1 MDSKLKL
8 GISFAII
15 IAVIISSNY
24 NFYWSLLLGQDNSTT
39 GSTSQTVNAKAD
51 ALKIGY
57 FPNLNHAQAIIGLNN
72 GDFRQI
78 IENDKN
84 LGNISLKG
92 IVFTS
97 GPSAIEALYAGQI
110 DVAYLGPNP
119 TINGYIVSGGEG
131 LRVISG
137 AASGGASFIVRN
149 DSGIETVNDLGGKKF
164 ASPQLGNTQDVALRK
179 YLIDNGFNTIENG
192 GNVTV
197 VAAKP
202 ADIINMFLNK
212 EIDGAWVPEPLVAIL
227 KEQGDGFILV
237 DERDLWPP
245 EGKFVTANILAR
257 TDYLKDNP
265 EIIKKLL
272 EAHVNETLWINQK
285 LSKTNNTETDEKN
298 IQELTVAFNEGLKK
312 ITGKTYPEN
321 QIKDAL
327 SRIEFTYDPL
337 SSSLNKIAQDAND
350 LGYINFG
357 SSREID
363 LSSIYD
369 LGLLNEVLKEQ
380 RSKPRSISSSNSLLF
395 NLLCLVN

>member
-1 MDSKLKL
+1 MDSRAKL

-24 NFYWSLLLGQDNSTT
+24 NFNWSFLLGQDK
-39 GSTSQTVNAKAD
+39 STSESPSQSVNAKTD
-51 ALKIGY
+51 SLKIGY

-72 GDFRQI
+72 GDFKQI

-84 LGNISLKG
+84 LGNISLKEF
-92 IVFTS
+92 VFTA
-97 GPSAIEALYAGQI
+97 GPSALEALYAGQI
-110 DVAYLGPNP
+110 DVAYVGPNP

-131 LRVISG
+131 LRIISG
-137 AASGGASFIVRN
+137 ASSGGASFIVRN

-179 YLIDNGFNTIENG
+179 YLIDNGFNTVENG

-197 VAAKP
+197 IAAKP
-202 ADIINMFLNK
+202 ADIITLFLKK

-227 KEQGDGFILV
+227 KEQGKGFILV

-257 TDYLKDNP
+257 TDYLRDNP

-285 LSKTNNTETDEKN
+285 LSKTNNTEIDKKN

-312 ITGKTYPEN
+312 ITGKTYPED

-337 SSSLNKIAQDAND
+337 SASLNKIAEDAND
-350 LGYINFG
+350 LGYINLG
-357 SSREID
+357 SGRAID
-363 LSSIYD
+363 LTSSYD
-369 LGLLNEVLKEQ
+369 LGPLNEVLKN
-380 RSKPRSISSSNSLLF
+380 KSLSP
-395 NLLCLVN
+395 VP

>member
-39 GSTSQTVNAKAD
+39 GSSSQTVNVKAD

-110 DVAYLGPNP
+110 DVAYVGPNP
-119 TINGYIVSGGEG
+119 TINGYIVSGGDG

-137 AASGGASFIVRN
+137 ASSGGASFVVRN

-164 ASPQLGNTQDVALRK
+164 ASPQLGNTQDVALKK
-179 YLIDNGFNTIENG
+179 YLIDNGYNTIENG

-202 ADIINMFLNK
+202 ADLINMFVNK

-257 TDYLKDNP
+257 ADYLEKNP

-285 LSKTNNTETDEKN
+285 LSNTNNSETDEKN
-298 IQELTVAFNEGLKK
+298 IQELAVAFNEGLKK

-337 SSSLNKIAQDAND
+337 SSSLNKIAEDAND
-350 LGYINFG
+350 LGYINLG
-357 SSREID
+357 SGREID

-369 LGLLNEVLKEQ
+369 LGLLNEVLK
-380 RSKPRSISSSNSLLF
+380 SKGLSPIP
-395 NLLCLVN
+395 

>member
-110 DVAYLGPNP
+110 DVAYVGPNP
-119 TINGYIVSGGEG
+119 TINGYIVSGGDG

-137 AASGGASFIVRN
+137 ASSGGASFVVRN

-164 ASPQLGNTQDVALRK
+164 ASPQLGNTQDVALKK
-179 YLIDNGFNTIENG
+179 YLIDNGYNTIENG

-202 ADIINMFLNK
+202 ADLINMFVNK

-257 TDYLKDNP
+257 ADYLEKNP

-285 LSKTNNTETDEKN
+285 LSNTNNSETDEKN
-298 IQELTVAFNEGLKK
+298 IQELAVAFNEGLKK

-337 SSSLNKIAQDAND
+337 SSSLNKIAEDAND
-350 LGYINFG
+350 LGYINLG
-357 SSREID
+357 SGREID

-369 LGLLNEVLKEQ
+369 LGLLNEVLK
-380 RSKPRSISSSNSLLF
+380 SKGLSPIP
-395 NLLCLVN
+395 

>member
-110 DVAYLGPNP
+110 DVAYVGPNP
-119 TINGYIVSGGEG
+119 TINGYIVSGGDG

-137 AASGGASFIVRN
+137 ASSGGASFVVRN

-179 YLIDNGFNTIENG
+179 YLIDNGYNTIENG

-197 VAAKP
+197 LPIAN
-202 ADIINMFLNK
+202 ADILTAFLKK
-212 EIDGAWVPEPLVAIL
+212 EIDGAWVPEPWATRLVQEAGG
-227 KEQGDGFILV
+227 KVLV
-237 DERDLWPP
+237 DEKSLWPD
-245 EGKFVTANILAR
+245 GKFVTANLIVR
-257 TDYLKDNP
+257 TDYLEKNP
-265 EIIKKLL
+265 DVIKKLL
-272 EAHVNETLWINQK
+272 EAHVDETLKINNDTAAAAK
-285 LSKTNNTETDEKN
+285 EFNT
-298 IQELTVAFNEGLKK
+298 QLKK
-312 ITGKTYPEN
+312 LTGQEISEN
-321 QIKDAL
+321 VLDKAFSNL
-327 SRIEFTYDPL
+327 ELTYDPL
-337 SSSLNKIAQDAND
+337 KLTLFKSAND
-350 LGYINFG
+350 A
-357 SSREID
+357 
-363 LSSIYD
+363 YD
-369 LGLLNEVLKEQ
+369 LGFIEKGKDRPNLSGIYDTTLLNEVLAEKGLQ
-380 RSKPRSISSSNSLLF
+380 SIDDTGAISNATNSTSSGEAIADIVS
-395 NLLCLVN
+395 

>member
-39 GSTSQTVNAKAD
+39 GSSSQTVNAKAD

-110 DVAYLGPNP
+110 DVAYVGPNP
-119 TINGYIVSGGEG
+119 TINGYIVSGGDG

-137 AASGGASFIVRN
+137 ASSGGASFVVRN

-179 YLIDNGFNTIENG
+179 YLVDNGFNTVENG

-197 VAAKP
+197 IAAKP
-202 ADIINMFLNK
+202 ADIITLFLNE

-227 KEQGDGFILV
+227 KEEGKGFILV
-237 DERDLWPP
+237 DETELWPP

-257 TDYLKDNP
+257 TDYLKENP

-285 LSKTNNTETDEKN
+285 LEKTNNTETDKKN
-298 IQELTVAFNEGLKK
+298 IQELAGSFNEGLKK
-312 ITGKTYPEN
+312 ITGKTYQED
-321 QIKDAL
+321 QLEDAL

-337 SSSLNKIAQDAND
+337 ATSLNKIAEDAND
-350 LGYINFG
+350 LGYINLG
-357 SSREID
+357 SGRQID
-363 LSSIYD
+363 LSSMYD
-369 LGLLNEVLKEQ
+369 LAPLNEVLK
-380 RSKPRSISSSNSLLF
+380 SKGLSPIQ
-395 NLLCLVN
+395 

>member
-39 GSTSQTVNAKAD
+39 GSSSQTVNVKAD

-110 DVAYLGPNP
+110 DVAYVGPNP
-119 TINGYIVSGGEG
+119 TINGYIVSGGDG

-137 AASGGASFIVRN
+137 ASSGGASFVVRN

-164 ASPQLGNTQDVALRK
+164 ASPQLGNTQDVALKK
-179 YLIDNGFNTIENG
+179 YLIDNGYNTIENG

-202 ADIINMFLNK
+202 ADLINMFVNK

-257 TDYLKDNP
+257 EDYLEKNP
-265 EIIKKLL
+265 EIIEKLL

-285 LSKTNNTETDEKN
+285 LSNTNNSETDEKN
-298 IQELTVAFNEGLKK
+298 IQELAVAFNEGLKK

-350 LGYINFG
+350 LGYINLG
-357 SSREID
+357 SGREID

-369 LGLLNEVLKEQ
+369 LELLNEVLK
-380 RSKPRSISSSNSLLF
+380 SKGLSPIP
-395 NLLCLVN
+395 

>member
-1 MDSKLKL
+1 MDSRAKL

-24 NFYWSLLLGQDNSTT
+24 NFNWSFLLGQDK
-39 GSTSQTVNAKAD
+39 STSESPSQSVNAKTD
-51 ALKIGY
+51 SLKIGY

-72 GDFRQI
+72 GDFKQI

-84 LGNISLKG
+84 LGNISLKEF
-92 IVFTS
+92 VFTA
-97 GPSAIEALYAGQI
+97 GPSALEALYAGQI
-110 DVAYLGPNP
+110 DVAYVGPNP

-131 LRVISG
+131 LRIISG
-137 AASGGASFIVRN
+137 ASSGGASFIVRN

-179 YLIDNGFNTIENG
+179 YLIDNGFNTVENG

-197 VAAKP
+197 IAAKP
-202 ADIINMFLNK
+202 ADIITLFLKK

-227 KEQGDGFILV
+227 KEQGKGFILV

-257 TDYLKDNP
+257 TDYLRDNP

-285 LSKTNNTETDEKN
+285 LSKTNNTEIDKKN

-312 ITGKTYPEN
+312 ITGKTYPED

-337 SSSLNKIAQDAND
+337 SASLNKIAEDTND
-350 LGYINFG
+350 LGYINLG
-357 SSREID
+357 SGRAID
-363 LSSIYD
+363 LTSSYD
-369 LGLLNEVLKEQ
+369 LGPLNEVLKN
-380 RSKPRSISSSNSLLF
+380 KSLSP
-395 NLLCLVN
+395 VP

>member
-110 DVAYLGPNP
+110 DVAYVGPNP
-119 TINGYIVSGGEG
+119 TINGYIVSGGDG

-137 AASGGASFIVRN
+137 ASSGGASFVVRN

-164 ASPQLGNTQDVALRK
+164 ASPQLGNTQDVALKK
-179 YLIDNGFNTIENG
+179 YLIDNGYNTIENG

-202 ADIINMFLNK
+202 ADLINMFVNK

-257 TDYLKDNP
+257 ADYLEKNP

-285 LSKTNNTETDEKN
+285 LSNTNNSETDVKN

-337 SSSLNKIAQDAND
+337 SSSLNKIAEDAND
-350 LGYINFG
+350 LGYINLG
-357 SSREID
+357 SGREID

-369 LGLLNEVLKEQ
+369 LGLLNEVLK
-380 RSKPRSISSSNSLLF
+380 SKGLSPIP
-395 NLLCLVN
+395 

>member
-1 MDSKLKL
+1 MS
-8 GISFAII
+8 
-15 IAVIISSNY
+15 
-24 NFYWSLLLGQDNSTT
+24 
-39 GSTSQTVNAKAD
+39 
-51 ALKIGY
+51 
-57 FPNLNHAQAIIGLNN
+57 
-72 GDFRQI
+72 
-78 IENDKN
+78 
-84 LGNISLKG
+84 
-92 IVFTS
+92 
-97 GPSAIEALYAGQI
+97 
-110 DVAYLGPNP
+110 AYLGPNP

-164 ASPQLGNTQDVALRK
+164 ASPQLGNTQDVALKK

-272 EAHVNETLWINQK
+272 EGHVNETLWINQK

-350 LGYINFG
+350 LGYINLG
-357 SSREID
+357 SGREID

-369 LGLLNEVLKEQ
+369 LGLLNEVLK
-380 RSKPRSISSSNSLLF
+380 SKGLSP
-395 NLLCLVN
+395 VP

>member
-24 NFYWSLLLGQDNSTT
+24 NFYWSLLLGQDDSPT

-110 DVAYLGPNP
+110 DVAYVGPNP
-119 TINGYIVSGGEG
+119 TINGYIVSGGDG

-137 AASGGASFIVRN
+137 ASSGGASFVVRN

-164 ASPQLGNTQDVALRK
+164 ASPQLGNTQDVALKK
-179 YLIDNGFNTIENG
+179 YLIDNGYNTIENG

-202 ADIINMFLNK
+202 ADLINMFVNK

-257 TDYLKDNP
+257 ADYLEKNP

-285 LSKTNNTETDEKN
+285 LSNTNNSETDEKN
-298 IQELTVAFNEGLKK
+298 IQELAVAFNEGLKK

-337 SSSLNKIAQDAND
+337 SSSLNKIAEDAND
-350 LGYINFG
+350 LGYINLG
-357 SSREID
+357 SGREID

-369 LGLLNEVLKEQ
+369 LGLLNEVLK
-380 RSKPRSISSSNSLLF
+380 SKGLSPIP
-395 NLLCLVN
+395 